1 MSDVVVV
8 IGAGSIGQAI
18 ARRVSAGKHVLLAD
32 LRARRTR
39 TLRRRC
45 SPTRG
50 SRRAPPPWTCH
61 CASRCSRS
69 SSRPPRWVRSP
80 GGSTPPASPPPGATG
95 ADPARRPLRH
105 RPGPRGVRHGHRR
118 WRFGN
123 RHRLAVGPPTAR
135 PDTRAGPG
143 AGHVPLLAAIAADV
157 RPATL
162 ERELAIMAETDLSE
176 HILSRPPATCGVD
189 ARRPVPTDLGRRRMH
204 LECTMLHSWIRARRT
219 WQWPSA
225 HACDRCGSRG
235 DGRSTSWQRVPG
247 SVAGW
252 WSTWSRVRRT
262 RASGRC

>member
-1 MSDVVVV
+1 MDVSLRESVLSLVEQATALGEV
-8 IGAGSIGQAI
+8 TGRVHAAG
-18 ARRVSAGKHVLLAD
+18 VSP
-32 LRARRTR
+32 
-39 TLRRRC
+39 
-45 SPTRG
+45 S
-50 SRRAPPPWTCH
+50 
-61 CASRCSRS
+61 
-69 SSRPPRWVRSP
+69 
-80 GGSTPPASPPPGATG
+80 GATG

-189 ARRPVPTDLGRRRMH
+189 ARRPVPTDLDRRRMH

-219 WQWPSA
+219 WRSA
-225 HACDRCGSRG
+225 IGA
-235 DGRSTSWQRVPG
+235 
-247 SVAGW
+247 
-252 WSTWSRVRRT
+252 RVRQERQSRRWT
-262 RASGRC
+262 LDQLAEAAGVSRRMVVNVEQGAANPSVGTLLRISDALGVGTAGVGRATSAQAGEGHPSR